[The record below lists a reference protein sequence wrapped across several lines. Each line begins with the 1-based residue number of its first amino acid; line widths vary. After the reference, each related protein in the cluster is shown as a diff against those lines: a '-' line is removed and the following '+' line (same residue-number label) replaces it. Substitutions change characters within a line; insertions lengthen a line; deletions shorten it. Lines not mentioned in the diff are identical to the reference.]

1 MKIERKKKDEFQGL
15 WQQNQNYQQ
24 QLEAPWHLAPHHPGT
39 HGTRMQT
46 CKSVSTQLSDSILA
60 GRTALHSISWLGYFV
75 RAIELSC
82 QPALCRVS

>member
-1 MKIERKKKDEFQGL
+1 MMNFKVL
-15 WQQNQNYQQ
+15 WQQNQNHQQQQ
-24 QLEAPWHLAPHHPGT
+24 QLEAPWHLAPHHTGT

-46 CKSVSTQLSDSILA
+46 WKSDSILA

-75 RAIELSC
+75 RAIELIC